1 MRHLI
6 LDTET
11 TGLYPE
17 QGHRIIE
24 IAGLE
29 LVNRR
34 PTGQTV
40 HFYLDPEREIDAGAT
55 EVHGMTWDDLKGKP
69 RFADVAADF
78 LEFTRGAQWVIHN
91 APFDLA
97 FLDVELKRA
106 GRPPCATVHGGLI
119 DTLALARET
128 FPGKRNNLNA
138 LCERYGIDHA
148 HRTLHGALLDAELL
162 AEVYLAM
169 TRGQETLIIDLAPTP
184 LRIGRAGAR
193 VDGAGQEGPQ
203 APLRVLSPSAE
214 ERAAHV
220 LYLAELDRES
230 GGRCIW
236 CAVTGPQ

>member
-24 IAGLE
+24 LAGLE

-34 PTGQTV
+34 PTGRTV
-40 HFYLDPEREIDAGAT
+40 HFHLDPEREIDAGAT

-69 RFADVAADF
+69 KFADVAAQF
-78 LEFTRGAQWVIHN
+78 MEFARGAHWVIHN
-91 APFDLA
+91 APFDVA
-97 FLDVELKRA
+97 FLDVEFRRL
-106 GRPPCATVHGGLI
+106 GLPTCSSLYGGLV

-138 LCERYGIDHA
+138 LCERFGVDNA
-148 HRTLHGALLDAELL
+148 HRTLHGALLDAQLL

-169 TRGQETLIIDLAPTP
+169 TRGQDSLTIDLAPPPPAVRLASAAAADFDGEP
-184 LRIGRAGAR
+184 LPVI
-193 VDGAGQEGPQ
+193 
-203 APLRVLSPSAE
+203 APDADEL
-214 ERAAHV
+214 AAHAA
-220 LYLAELDRES
+220 YLAELDTES
-230 GGRCIW
+230 KGRCIW
-236 CAVTGPQ
+236 LALGARE